1 MGTWGR
7 GDSGPERRGRDPG
20 WGDGNPERG
29 VQRPGGG
36 GDPERGG
43 QGPREKG
50 AGTWEGSRGPRVGRQ
65 GATHRDLDRGNSDLE
80 TEPGPQIWSRD
91 AHQLADGAGE
101 GGGDGAVGEGAV
113 RGPAEAGAEQQQQQQ
128 RGLRAARGEASIGPA
143 PPPPL
148 SRLPPP
154 APFSLF
160 PLSPFQLFHFSAPP
174 PLGSCVPTSDHLS
187 CISFCLWS
195 GADQFSPSSAPSV
208 SPPISPPRPISLHFC
223 SLLLRIFS
231 SLSIPLPL
239 HAHLSCFSLDLG
251 PSFTICTHLPVSSP
265 DPYPSL
271 PTPSIS
277 PQLCPSPPNSVHLP
291 HPCPSPHT
299 LSTPTLSI
307 SPLSSA
313 HPDTALPFP
322 HLNPQGYAQLGSRLA
337 PALSFRPG
345 APHACGRILEGT
357 EERVSDPR
365 TPAPSLPAPPAP
377 SPPRPSPSPPLRP
390 SLGPLMWLSFRL
402 LLYRASC
409 VKHGYGENSS
419 SLLLRTPTS
428 GACSPPRARDP
439 GIPPPPLSAQ
449 PQEGDPGPALRGP
462 GSPFSSRTRLPQL
475 GVEGATPGDSQRSKV
490 KGNIGG
496 R

>member
-1 MGTWGR
+1 M
-7 GDSGPERRGRDPG
+7 
-20 WGDGNPERG
+20 
-29 VQRPGGG
+29 
-36 GDPERGG
+36 
-43 QGPREKG
+43 
-50 AGTWEGSRGPRVGRQ
+50 
-65 GATHRDLDRGNSDLE
+65 
-80 TEPGPQIWSRD
+80 
-91 AHQLADGAGE
+91 
-101 GGGDGAVGEGAV
+101 GEGAV
-113 RGPAEAGAEQQQQQQ
+113 RGPAEAGAEQQKQQQQQ

-174 PLGSCVPTSDHLS
+174 PLGSRVPTSDHLS

-223 SLLLRIFS
+223 SLLPRIFS
-231 SLSIPLPL
+231 SLSVPLPL

-271 PTPSIS
+271 PTPVHLPTPCP
-277 PQLCPSPPNSVHLP
+277 PQLCPSPLSALP
-291 HPCPSPHT
+291 I
-299 LSTPTLSI
+299 LTP
-307 SPLSSA
+307 
-313 HPDTALPFP
+313 ALPFP

-377 SPPRPSPSPPLRP
+377 SPPRPSPPRP
-390 SLGPLMWLSFRL
+390 S
-402 LLYRASC
+402 A
-409 VKHGYGENSS
+409 
-419 SLLLRTPTS
+419 
-428 GACSPPRARDP
+428 PPSV
-439 GIPPPPLSAQ
+439 L
-449 PQEGDPGPALRGP
+449 
-462 GSPFSSRTRLPQL
+462 
-475 GVEGATPGDSQRSKV
+475 
-490 KGNIGG
+490 
-496 R
+496 